1 MTILE
6 YTLDKSKG
14 RLSQFWQTS
23 KYASIGASALLMAAC
38 GGSSSDE
45 APQPKKEENLAPQL
59 TILGENQVAEKTA
72 LTLTAQATDSD
83 GSIASYKWSHD
94 SELSLVLSGQSSA
107 NLSVSSPEL
116 AEDTVVVFTL
126 KVTDNDGATTSQQI
140 SVTFTDNI
148 ENPQVSISSEK
159 FAQERVE
166 HRLTA
171 VAKAYK
177 GDISEFAW
185 THDSGIP
192 LTLAGED
199 SANLKVTSP
208 DLSSDLLVNFTL
220 EVADEWGNKAQSTFP
235 VTFKRNT
242 SQLILAGKVT
252 DQPIPKALVSVQLD
266 SGLFTAEADGNGDY
280 SIELTLDES
289 DADKLIK
296 LEAKG
301 QGEFEHVEFISQLG
315 SASELQI
322 AAGEDST
329 LRAEENFAVNIT
341 NVTTAEYALLNDIE
355 NAFKNAESLKKS
367 KLEVNAQAKLELA
380 TLIKV
385 VVDNQN
391 INLPEGVNNTLDFA
405 KNKQKVDAFLT
416 QLMSEQPELI
426 EKTEQALKNDENLIQ
441 PVSFS
446 LKGEYWLAETAF
458 ANGLYL
464 GLTFNEDG
472 TGYATGKKD
481 YSFTW
486 QQNEQSV
493 DITFVDEL
501 ILESSSLFD
510 KDAPQV
516 ITHLKLD
523 IYDQNAR
530 FKSST
535 VTITHQRY
543 ASSLPDLEEGDE
555 SLEDIEEKLKASQ
568 VRIQAQLFNP
578 KAMQALSEIE
588 FSGTWSFMHQ
598 SEFSDDYIQFE
609 FRNDGTVLDVDEQKE
624 YAYKV
629 DNNILRISHDDETF
643 EYQLVNDFKIW
654 SNLVGYKISEDGKS
668 EFAEVSAVKHQ
679 DVSFEAVDY
688 KRTWKAEHYRTQSK
702 FAINADGVYQYLWQ
716 EGFQSQLQDGV
727 ISRYRYKYGDRRLI
741 DYCDLSN
748 PECEVDRTYSHKL
761 LAVDGND
768 IVVEFSNVSND
779 GSYDPYRHI
788 TTYTLSDEPLRVD
801 GLDETILVAS
811 VDLFHVQEGK
821 VLNLRTTNWC
831 NSRLRYLE
839 DCTRKLSFVDEN
851 GWTDYLYEFKEGKL
865 QLTNE
870 DTDEVSFLE
879 IQFTESGA
887 VSVCRYKDGEACNS
901 DNTVTYSFTEP
912 KRNVIANATENG
924 QILLASEQV
933 NYQSS
938 IHFSVIADEGFVI
951 ESVTACGEEQY
962 IPEQDLTN
970 YNFYQ
975 WLWND
980 SSVSDCEITAT
991 FAPFKPYLGKTLL
1004 FDDSFYL
1011 PNVLELNV
1019 ERDGTATGISGANLT
1034 HAWEEITESH
1044 LSFTP
1049 PYSFYEQLSQY
1060 FDRGF
1065 TSQQQEITSFDIQFE
1080 EAEAKVSW
1088 QLNSESNDVS
1098 LDSVGPVSFKNSKF
1112 LEPIAVD
1119 ELKWV
1124 GTWYII
1130 GEKNQKSISLAEDGT
1145 GSLRDLNRAYLE
1157 PQTLTWSTN
1166 EQNQLSLKSDEWGS
1180 LDNLEL
1186 VKGQHG
1192 DLILILNESNSF
1204 NSDLSLN
1211 RGINL
1216 FIKHDVDVEQDDLI
1230 GRWRFKTGPE
1240 QEAYSV
1246 LDIRDD
1252 LSFEYGGTQGWVTF
1266 ENSELVLNVF
1276 KNDLGH
1282 QDNSCTAQRPECVE
1296 SVHDT
1301 FKLMKFDEGLVYFT
1315 NQYAGFKSAEITQ
1328 DFSITQFEK
1337 FLFNY
1342 SEFFLLQ
1349 DHGYERISLDD
1360 NSIRWFDYY
1369 GVELVDGKLITKPRE
1384 YHEGENPMVFEI
1396 LSNDMQGLEV
1406 CVYFKGES
1414 CENGEVQK
1422 WFFEL
1427 PKVTIDLNFNEGGQ
1441 VQSDTLLENLSY
1453 GDYVSISLIPDEG
1466 MRVGAF
1472 EGCDANIDNTDI
1484 TYKNITLSSNN
1495 ITESCQLTV
1504 TFIEEDGLSTSDR
1517 LGIEDPALKSCVDDM
1532 NDHYPEFSD
1541 SLSCYGNDISS
1552 LRGVENMSRLTSLEL
1567 SASTL
1572 SEQAVADLSSFTQIE
1587 LLNLSNIITG
1597 YFDLSKMSSLNSLHM
1612 YGAQIDSIDLPQH
1625 EGLKHLYLENTS
1637 LSSID
1642 LIGLQGLET
1651 LSISGS
1657 NIISLDVTDNVNLT
1671 ELNITYS
1678 SVESIEGFSSDHQ
1691 LTLLDAYGSNLVL
1704 LDISPLE
1711 YIRTINISETKVKVL
1726 DISSNTSLNS
1736 LWADNSQLSQLIVSD
1751 NEYDELYTLSLEN
1764 TAMAEIDLSQFTVLT
1779 HLNIE
1784 NASVSKLDLTQNIA
1798 LNNLRAA
1805 ANDLVE
1811 LTVGELP
1818 QLTELDLSDNPLE
1831 RLSITGQLSSLWRLD
1846 LSKTSLT
1853 SIDLTYMDESLGSI
1867 LFEGNTLLSVVGL
1880 ENLTY
1885 PANFSLI
1892 DTQVSDA
1899 IVQEIE
1905 SYGHYVAK

>member
-208 DLSSDLLVNFTL
+208 DLRADLLVNFTL

-242 SQLILAGKVT
+242 SQLTLAGKVT

-280 SIELTLDES
+280 SIELILDES

-301 QGEFEHVEFISQLG
+301 QGEFEHIEFISQLG

-355 NAFKNAESLKKS
+355 DAFKNSESLKKS

-426 EKTEQALKNDENLIQ
+426 EKTEQALKEDENLIK

-543 ASSLPDLEEGDE
+543 ASNLPELEEGDE
-555 SLEDIEEKLKASQ
+555 GFEDIEDKLKSSQ
-568 VRIQAQLFNP
+568 VVIQAQLFNP
-578 KAMQALSEIE
+578 EAMQALSELE

-609 FRNDGTVLDVDEQKE
+609 FRNDGTVLDVYEQKE

-654 SNLVGYKISEDGKS
+654 SNLVGYKISDDGKS

-716 EGFQSQLQDGV
+716 EGSPSQLQNGV
-727 ISRYRYKYGDRRLI
+727 ISRPRYEYGGYFVN
-741 DYCDLSN
+741 YCELSN

-761 LAVDGND
+761 LAVDGD
-768 IVVEFSNVSND
+768 KIVVEYSKISHNGDFE
-779 GSYDPYRHI
+779 PYRYVA
-788 TTYTLSDEPLRVD
+788 TYTLSDEPLRAN
-801 GLDETILVAS
+801 GFDESIIKATVNI
-811 VDLFHVQEGK
+811 FHVQNDS
-821 VLNLRTTNWC
+821 VINLRIANWC
-831 NSRLRYLE
+831 NSGSWYKE

-851 GWTDYLYEFKEGKL
+851 GWKDYSYEFNGDKL
-865 QLTNE
+865 KLTDE
-870 DTDEVSFLE
+870 DTSEIFFLE
-879 IQFTESGA
+879 IQFTESGT
-887 VSVCRYKDGEACNS
+887 VSVCRYKDGEACS
-901 DNTVTYSFTEP
+901 SENTQIFGFTEP

-924 QILLASEQV
+924 QILLANEQV
-933 NYQSS
+933 SYQSS
-938 IHFSVIADEGFVI
+938 THFSVIADEGFVL

-970 YNFYQ
+970 YNFSH
-975 WLWND
+975 WLWNE

-991 FAPFKPYLGKTLL
+991 FAPFKPYLGETLL

-1011 PNVLELNV
+1011 PNVLGLNV
-1019 ERDGTATGISGANLT
+1019 ERDGTATGVSGAYLT

-1130 GEKNQKSISLAEDGT
+1130 GEKNK
-1145 GSLRDLNRAYLE
+1145 
-1157 PQTLTWSTN
+1157 
-1166 EQNQLSLKSDEWGS
+1166 
-1180 LDNLEL
+1180 
-1186 VKGQHG
+1186 
-1192 DLILILNESNSF
+1192 
-1204 NSDLSLN
+1204 
-1211 RGINL
+1211 
-1216 FIKHDVDVEQDDLI
+1216 
-1230 GRWRFKTGPE
+1230 
-1240 QEAYSV
+1240 
-1246 LDIRDD
+1246 
-1252 LSFEYGGTQGWVTF
+1252 
-1266 ENSELVLNVF
+1266 
-1276 KNDLGH
+1276 
-1282 QDNSCTAQRPECVE
+1282 
-1296 SVHDT
+1296 
-1301 FKLMKFDEGLVYFT
+1301 
-1315 NQYAGFKSAEITQ
+1315 
-1328 DFSITQFEK
+1328 
-1337 FLFNY
+1337 
-1342 SEFFLLQ
+1342 
-1349 DHGYERISLDD
+1349 
-1360 NSIRWFDYY
+1360 
-1369 GVELVDGKLITKPRE
+1369 
-1384 YHEGENPMVFEI
+1384 
-1396 LSNDMQGLEV
+1396 
-1406 CVYFKGES
+1406 
-1414 CENGEVQK
+1414 
-1422 WFFEL
+1422 
-1427 PKVTIDLNFNEGGQ
+1427 
-1441 VQSDTLLENLSY
+1441 
-1453 GDYVSISLIPDEG
+1453 
-1466 MRVGAF
+1466 
-1472 EGCDANIDNTDI
+1472 
-1484 TYKNITLSSNN
+1484 
-1495 ITESCQLTV
+1495 
-1504 TFIEEDGLSTSDR
+1504 
-1517 LGIEDPALKSCVDDM
+1517 
-1532 NDHYPEFSD
+1532 
-1541 SLSCYGNDISS
+1541 
-1552 LRGVENMSRLTSLEL
+1552 
-1567 SASTL
+1567 
-1572 SEQAVADLSSFTQIE
+1572 
-1587 LLNLSNIITG
+1587 
-1597 YFDLSKMSSLNSLHM
+1597 
-1612 YGAQIDSIDLPQH
+1612 
-1625 EGLKHLYLENTS
+1625 
-1637 LSSID
+1637 
-1642 LIGLQGLET
+1642 
-1651 LSISGS
+1651 
-1657 NIISLDVTDNVNLT
+1657 
-1671 ELNITYS
+1671 
-1678 SVESIEGFSSDHQ
+1678 
-1691 LTLLDAYGSNLVL
+1691 
-1704 LDISPLE
+1704 
-1711 YIRTINISETKVKVL
+1711 
-1726 DISSNTSLNS
+1726 
-1736 LWADNSQLSQLIVSD
+1736 
-1751 NEYDELYTLSLEN
+1751 
-1764 TAMAEIDLSQFTVLT
+1764 
-1779 HLNIE
+1779 
-1784 NASVSKLDLTQNIA
+1784 
-1798 LNNLRAA
+1798 
-1805 ANDLVE
+1805 
-1811 LTVGELP
+1811 
-1818 QLTELDLSDNPLE
+1818 
-1831 RLSITGQLSSLWRLD
+1831 
-1846 LSKTSLT
+1846 
-1853 SIDLTYMDESLGSI
+1853 
-1867 LFEGNTLLSVVGL
+1867 
-1880 ENLTY
+1880 
-1885 PANFSLI
+1885 
-1892 DTQVSDA
+1892 
-1899 IVQEIE
+1899 
-1905 SYGHYVAK
+1905 